1 MTETTSRPAPT
12 AIPLSLFAFAVFYGG
27 MVCIAGVFANK
38 QVELFPLPG
47 VGTLAVEAG
56 IFAFLM
62 LVVTSSAVTE
72 MFGATAGR
80 RMVLF
85 GFVPLIISSLLTVII
100 LALPAAPEMDGE
112 RLSAFNLLLSS
123 TPRIWLGGI
132 LAYGISTLLNVWLFD
147 KLRRPGGRLLWL
159 RSSVAGMISQ
169 ALDTLI
175 FVSVAFYGVFPIAN
189 LMIGQMLA
197 KVVLSAVLFPPLI
210 YAMVAI
216 GRRLDAPRPE
226 VAA

>member
-1 MTETTSRPAPT
+1 MTDTATRPAPT
-12 AIPLSLFAFAVFYGG
+12 SIPLSLFAFSIFYGG

-38 QVELFPLPG
+38 QVELFPMPG

-72 MFGATAGR
+72 MFGAKTGQ

-85 GFVPLIISSLLTVII
+85 GFVPLIVSSLLTVLI
-100 LALPAAPEMDGE
+100 LALPAASEMEAE

-159 RSSVAGMISQ
+159 RSAVAGMISQ

-197 KVVLSAVLFPPLI
+197 KVVLSGLLFPPLI

-216 GRRLDAPRPE
+216 GRRMDRPH
-226 VAA
+226 VA